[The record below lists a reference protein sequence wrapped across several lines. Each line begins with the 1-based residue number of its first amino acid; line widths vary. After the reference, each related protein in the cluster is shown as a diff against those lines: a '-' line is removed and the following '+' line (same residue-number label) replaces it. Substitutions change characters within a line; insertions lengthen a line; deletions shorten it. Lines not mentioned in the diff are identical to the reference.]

1 MSEPDPVVAAPK
13 APARAAAERVLLA
26 ACLIVAVAAAIAG
39 VLMLIVPG
47 DTEDYFAWALAPSP
61 LAAIVGGLYVA
72 SAVVFGT
79 AAGTRLPAGRGLCV
93 GALALTLPTL
103 AATIAHRDVFDF
115 SRALAVIWVIL
126 FVASPLTFAAI
137 LVALRREGGPP
148 GPLPPGWLRA
158 GLAILALAYLA
169 GAIAFLADPRAFPAA
184 FDVPLLGGRFLGA
197 WCLLMAVMAAWPALR
212 GRREARIPLLAL
224 VAFPAGALLGALTGL
239 GDMEA
244 GSARAT
250 WIVVISALTI
260 LGAAALALAR
270 LAGEPLDQEL

>member
-1 MSEPDPVVAAPK
+1 MSEPAPVVAAPK

-79 AAGTRLPAGRGLCV
+79 AAGTRWPAGRGLCV

-137 LVALRREGGPP
+137 LVALRREGAAP

-158 GLAILALAYLA
+158 GLAVLALAYLA
-169 GAIAFLADPRAFPAA
+169 GAIAFLADPRAFPAP
-184 FDVPLLGGRFLGA
+184 FDVPLWA
-197 WCLLMAVMAAWPALR
+197 
-212 GRREARIPLLAL
+212 
-224 VAFPAGALLGALTGL
+224 
-239 GDMEA
+239 A
-244 GSARAT
+244 GSWPPGASSWRSWPPGRPCAAAARPGSPCWPWSPSPPARSSAPSRASAT
-250 WIVVISALTI
+250 WRPAPP
-260 LGAAALALAR
+260 AR
-270 LAGEPLDQEL
+270 PGSSSSRP